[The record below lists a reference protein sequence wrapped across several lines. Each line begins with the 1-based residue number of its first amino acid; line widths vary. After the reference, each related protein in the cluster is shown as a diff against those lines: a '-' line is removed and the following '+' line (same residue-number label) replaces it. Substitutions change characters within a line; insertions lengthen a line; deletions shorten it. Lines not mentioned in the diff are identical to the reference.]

1 MKIGILGTGTVGAT
15 IGSRLVDLG
24 HEVMMGSRT
33 AKNEKALAFVTKHV
47 GVNTYAGTFAE
58 AANFGEI
65 IFNCTKGEHSLNAI
79 SLAGNALNGKIL
91 VDVSNPLDFS
101 QGMPP
106 CLIPSLANTNSLG
119 EEIQRKFPEVKVVKT
134 FNTMWCGLMADPNLI
149 GGGNH
154 INYIC
159 GNDAS
164 AKKSC
169 VDLIKQFGWT
179 DQNILDL
186 GDITNA
192 RGTEATLL
200 IWLRV
205 YGATKTGAF
214 NFNIIK

>member
-1 MKIGILGTGTVGAT
+1 MKIAILGTGSVGAT

-24 HEVMMGSRT
+24 HQVMMGSRT
-33 AKNEKALAFVTKHV
+33 ANNEKALAFVSKHQ
-47 GVNTYAGTFAE
+47 GINAAAGTFSE
-58 AANFGEI
+58 AATYGEV
-65 IFNCTKGEHSLNAI
+65 IFNCTKGEYSLDAI
-79 SLAGNALNGKIL
+79 ALAGKGINGKVLI
-91 VDVSNPLDFS
+91 DVSNPLDFS
-101 QGMPP
+101 NGMPP
-106 CLIPSLANTNSLG
+106 HLIPNLANTNSLG
-119 EEIQRKFPEVKVVKT
+119 EEIQKRFPETKVVKT
-134 FNTMWCGLMADPNLI
+134 FNTMWCGIMVDPNLV

-164 AKKSC
+164 AKNTTINI
-169 VDLIKQFGWT
+169 LKQFGWK
-179 DQNILDL
+179 NECLLDL

>member
-1 MKIGILGTGTVGAT
+1 MKIAILGTGSVGAT

-24 HEVMMGSRT
+24 HQVMMGSRT
-33 AKNEKALAFVTKHV
+33 ANNEKALAFVSKHQ
-47 GVNTYAGTFAE
+47 GINAAAGTFSE
-58 AANFGEI
+58 AATYGEV
-65 IFNCTKGEHSLNAI
+65 IFNCTKGEYSLDAI
-79 SLAGNALNGKIL
+79 ALAGKGINGKVLI
-91 VDVSNPLDFS
+91 DVSNPLDFS
-101 QGMPP
+101 NGMPP
-106 CLIPSLANTNSLG
+106 HLIPSLANTNSLG
-119 EEIQRKFPEVKVVKT
+119 EEIQKRFPETKVVKT
-134 FNTMWCGLMADPNLI
+134 FNTMWCGIMVDPNLV

-164 AKKSC
+164 AKNTTINI
-169 VDLIKQFGWT
+169 LKQFGWK
-179 DQNILDL
+179 DECLLDL

>member
-1 MKIGILGTGTVGAT
+1 MKIAILGTGSVGAT

-24 HEVMMGSRT
+24 HQVMMGSRT
-33 AKNEKALAFVTKHV
+33 ANNEKALAFVSKHQ
-47 GVNTYAGTFAE
+47 GLNAAAGTFSE
-58 AANFGEI
+58 AATYGEV
-65 IFNCTKGEHSLNAI
+65 IFNCTKGEYSLDAI
-79 SLAGNALNGKIL
+79 ALAGKGINGKVLI
-91 VDVSNPLDFS
+91 DVSNPLDFS
-101 QGMPP
+101 NGMPP
-106 CLIPSLANTNSLG
+106 HLIPSLANTNSLG
-119 EEIQRKFPEVKVVKT
+119 EEIQKRFPETKVVKT
-134 FNTMWCGLMADPNLI
+134 FNTMWCGIMVDPNLV

-164 AKKSC
+164 AKNTTINI
-169 VDLIKQFGWT
+169 LKQFGWK
-179 DQNILDL
+179 DECLLDL

>member
-33 AKNEKALAFVTKHV
+33 AENEKAIAFVSKYA

-58 AANFGEI
+58 AAKFGEI
-65 IFNCTKGEHSLNAI
+65 IFNCTKGEHSLSAI
-79 SLAGNALNGKIL
+79 AMAGSALNGKVL

-134 FNTMWCGLMADPNLI
+134 FNTMWCGLMANPNLI
-149 GGGNH
+149 AGGNH
-154 INYIC
+154 VNYIC
-159 GNDAS
+159 GNDTD

-169 VDLIKQFGWT
+169 IDLIKQFGWK

-214 NFNIIK
+214 NFSIVK

>member
-1 MKIGILGTGTVGAT
+1 MKIAILGTGSVGAT

-24 HEVMMGSRT
+24 HQVMMGSRT
-33 AKNEKALAFVTKHV
+33 ANNEKALAFVSKHQ
-47 GVNTYAGTFAE
+47 GINAAAGTFSE
-58 AANFGEI
+58 AATYGEV
-65 IFNCTKGEHSLNAI
+65 IFNCTKGEYSLDAI
-79 SLAGNALNGKIL
+79 ALAGKGINGKVLI
-91 VDVSNPLDFS
+91 DVSNPLDFS
-101 QGMPP
+101 NGMPP
-106 CLIPSLANTNSLG
+106 HLIPNLANTNSLG
-119 EEIQRKFPEVKVVKT
+119 EEIQKRFPETKVVKT
-134 FNTMWCGLMADPNLI
+134 FNTMWCGIMVDPNLV

-164 AKKSC
+164 AKNTTINI
-169 VDLIKQFGWT
+169 LKQFGWK
-179 DQNILDL
+179 NECLLDL

-205 YGATKTGAF
+205 YGSTKTGAF